1 MCSIYRS
8 TVNSTVFCDF
18 VKLLEYSLAKFNID
32 IKTEVVIVL
41 DNASYHWSSKTVEW
55 LRHHTISVE
64 FLPPYCPN
72 LAPVETLF
80 KFIKSRF
87 KKLWIGKT
95 VNFYKPTTINI
106 IKEACSQI
114 SEKTRHEAWI
124 SFIREGI
131 QSIYNAESLRPS

>member
-18 VKLLEYSLAKFNID
+18 VKLLEYSLAKINID
-32 IKTEVVIVL
+32 IKTEVAIVL

-55 LRHHTISVE
+55 LRHHVISVE

-72 LAPVETLF
+72 LAPLETLF

-87 KKLWIGKT
+87 KKLWIEKI
-95 VNFYKPTTINI
+95 VNFNKSTAIKI
-106 IKEACSQI
+106 IKKHAHKYQR
-114 SEKTRHEAWI
+114 KQDMRRGFH
-124 SFIREGI
+124 
-131 QSIYNAESLRPS
+131 L